1 MSKKRNGNST
11 AIIEISDPLI
21 SEFFSTLKKDTRKTY
36 ESYFRR
42 LLEFEPALNGQTMLD
57 EKDLWERSKCLQFKR
72 YLEAK
77 GYSENM
83 QKSAIG
89 AIRGF
94 FSHNRRQLFFTQ
106 SEKKQVNTAENEDE
120 GIFFSREEM
129 IRMWNLSTLTDHTR
143 WILCNK
149 TMGFRAS
156 DFTKITY
163 GQLRGIDLT
172 QEAPIFLGKIKTG
185 KESVIA
191 NVFLDADVIK
201 TISELLELH
210 KNAKDEDLVFPCRD
224 EHLSYLLR
232 KLAIKAQISIGEKE
246 VSFHA
251 LRRFLYDRLTNVMS
265 DEKAKMIIGKKTK
278 ESSYLSNQELRENFK
293 KVLAE
298 IGVNGNGQIK
308 AVKAEVQ
315 AQGETIGQLIK
326 MIAEKDEEIKTLKA
340 TIDNRFEELRRE
352 FFEESMKVKAKI
364 VEPDSPTP

>member
-21 SEFFSTLKKDTRKTY
+21 REFFSTLKKDTCKTY
-36 ESYFRR
+36 QSYFRR
-42 LLEFEPALNGQTMLD
+42 LMEFEPALNGQTMLD
-57 EKDLWERSKCLQFKR
+57 EKDLWERTKCLQFKR

-94 FSHNRRQLFFTQ
+94 FSHNRKQLFFSQ
-106 SEKKQVNTAENEDE
+106 SEKKQVNTAANEGE
-120 GIFFSREEM
+120 GIFFSRDEI
-129 IRMWNLSTLTDHTR
+129 IRMWNLSTLTDYTR

-163 GQLRGIDLT
+163 GRLRGIDLT

-210 KNAKDEDLVFPCRD
+210 KDAQDEDLVFPCRD

-232 KLAIKAQISIGEKE
+232 KLAIKAQVNIGEKE

-298 IGVNGNGQIK
+298 IGVNGNGQ
-308 AVKAEVQ
+308 VKKDLAETKSTVDK
-315 AQGETIGQLIK
+315 LIK
-326 MIAEKDEEIKTLKA
+326 MLAEKDEEIKTLKA

-352 FFEESMKVKAKI
+352 FFGESMKVKARI
-364 VEPDSPTP
+364 VEPELKE